1 MRQAL
6 GAALMDAGRYA
17 DAEAV
22 YRDDLAHYP
31 ENGWSLFGL
40 SRSLKMQG
48 NDTEASAVTARFDKI
63 WQHADVKLSSSCFCL
78 QGR

>member
-1 MRQAL
+1 
-6 GAALMDAGRYA
+6 MDARRYS
-17 DAEAV
+17 DAEGV

-40 SRSLKMQG
+40 SQSLKMQG
-48 NDTEASAVTARFDKI
+48 MNAEAAEVTRRFDKT
-63 WQHADVKLSSSCFCL
+63 WQHADLKLSSSCFCL